1 MKNEL
6 LKKLAPPIYT
16 HDKLKYL
23 ETKLYEKSEYSSLNK
38 YNRSPYMQSKLFM
51 MQESPIRPLPKRK
64 THLPSPISKPAIKSQ
79 WLPLKKEPIPTSFIH
94 NSDPFP
100 TTPTINSPESTISPS
115 VPIKKSLLSSFPKST
130 IKTVPSCKVYLFQ
143 FQRVNCPI
151 SHFGIFIYQKEET
164 RTSEASGL
172 QVRNQDKSGNK
183 RKASK
188 DQPRCRLCRS
198 KTTIWSQVL
207 LCLRRP
213 WPQRSHR

>member
-38 YNRSPYMQSKLFM
+38 YNRSPYMQSKLFI

-64 THLPSPISKPAIKSQ
+64 TPLPSQISKPTIKSQ
-79 WLPLKKEPIPTSFIH
+79 WLPLKKEQILTSFIP

-100 TTPTINSPESTISPS
+100 TAPTTSSPESAISPS
-115 VPIKKSLLSSFPKST
+115 VPIKKSLLSSCPEST
-130 IKTVPSCKVYLFQ
+130 IKTVPSCKVYIFQ

-183 RKASK
+183 RKAS
-188 DQPRCRLCRS
+188 
-198 KTTIWSQVL
+198 
-207 LCLRRP
+207 
-213 WPQRSHR
+213 